1 VTARRDDRPTLH
13 HRRARIL
20 SIAAVLI
27 GVAGCGNHSTADV
40 DGVARSVPAPSG
52 LTFTGITDQTYQD
65 GLGAAT
71 HEANAGYSNPLMPC
85 SQLRA
90 GWVSTLQAAHWTI
103 DNGKSTSSVISIKHH
118 GYTVTVGLNNV
129 TTCNQTIVNVR

>member
-1 VTARRDDRPTLH
+1 
-13 HRRARIL
+13 
-20 SIAAVLI
+20 VLI

-71 HEANAGYSNPLMPC
+71 HEANAGYTNPPMPC
-85 SQLRA
+85 SQLLAKWRA
-90 GWVSTLQAAHWTI
+90 SFQAAHWAI
-103 DNGKSTSSVISIKHH
+103 DEKDSTFGGIELKRRGYLVIVNLGNS
-118 GYTVTVGLNNV
+118 